1 MKVLFAPLPSMAVP
15 VMTGVPSIRSA
26 PEICSTGP
34 SGVLSST
41 RSSRTED
48 SPISF
53 GRNGERVA
61 NTPMRLLP
69 PSLGGRTV
77 GDQPSRTAAEKLPD
91 QPQMREALYAAQRI
105 RVAVFRL
112 EYNARRYVRRA
123 RSDAECRIW
132 WGNRCVSAQ

>member
-1 MKVLFAPLPSMAVP
+1 MSKI
-15 VMTGVPSIRSA
+15 GVPSIRSA

-34 SGVLSST
+34 SGVLGST

-77 GDQPSRTAAEKLPD
+77 GDQPSRTAAENCQISHRCEKPSMPRSASALRYSGSNT
-91 QPQMREALYAAQRI
+91 MRA
-105 RVAVFRL
+105 
-112 EYNARRYVRRA
+112 
-123 RSDAECRIW
+123 
-132 WGNRCVSAQ
+132 GTSASPL